1 MLWSLTM
8 LLVSF
13 VSLLTLSIPDS
24 DPWQAKF
31 LHIVLM
37 IVVLSNVGVS
47 VMQVNRHFRGQ
58 RYSHYFGDLR
68 LFRQHFK
75 QTNANFFL
83 TFFQF

>member
-13 VSLLTLSIPDS
+13 ISLLTLSIPDS
-24 DPWQAKF
+24 DLWQAKF

-47 VMQVNRHFRGQ
+47 VMQVKTSTKVNN
-58 RYSHYFGDLR
+58 
-68 LFRQHFK
+68 K
-75 QTNANFFL
+75 MFL
-83 TFFQF
+83 SW